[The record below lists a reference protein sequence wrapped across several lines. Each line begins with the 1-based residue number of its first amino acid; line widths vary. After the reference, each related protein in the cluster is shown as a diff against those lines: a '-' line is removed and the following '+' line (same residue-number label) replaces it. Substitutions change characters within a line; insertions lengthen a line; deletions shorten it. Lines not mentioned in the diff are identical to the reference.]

1 MEPEAKIKELEAEN
15 VELLNECS
23 AYAEHQGILE
33 DNAAAHAIE
42 MRKIRKH
49 NSDLKGQ
56 IRNQHLKASDSTR
69 DILRFLKQI
78 SDLETELTNAQ
89 ERYRR
94 LFMASNA
101 VAIEH
106 DDGTTDI
113 II

>member
-1 MEPEAKIKELEAEN
+1 MDIQKYINELEAKIANLEAE
-15 VELLNECS
+15 
-23 AYAEHQGILE
+23 
-33 DNAAAHAIE
+33 AADHHVE

-56 IRNQHLKASDSTR
+56 IKNQNLSALDATR
-69 DILRFLKQI
+69 DILRFLKQKT
-78 SDLETELTNAQ
+78 DLETELTNAQ

-106 DDGTTDI
+106 DDGTTEI